1 MTTLKP
7 PKTDNVPVNIIVVIT
22 TCNQQL
28 KQLFEERELVKAK
41 GIED

>member
-7 PKTDNVPVNIIVVIT
+7 PKIDNVLVNIVVVIT

-28 KQLFEERELVKAK
+28 KQLFEEKESVKAK